1 MCQHLCGNSTIDLDQ
16 AALSPWHGVVVAH
29 LHRPNCVV
37 ALERCPELATPHRRF
52 INLLGRR
59 FRCHP
64 VTCSITSARLGASP
78 LRSAELFARPH
89 RAWGLRPCPAPSSDR
104 VINAEHI
111 NQLSHFHAQKPSVL
125 NFVRFDQALYFFSKK
140 LFVRN
145 FLVQTLFVT
154 HKFKYSVYL
163 GAPLLEFFLL
173 HMIIF
178 VWLRS
183 LFVYYATIC
192 NMLT

>member
-1 MCQHLCGNSTIDLDQ
+1 MQIIGLHYATPLGD
-16 AALSPWHGVVVAH
+16 VVAH

-37 ALERCPELATPHRRF
+37 ALEQCPVLATPHRRF

-59 FRCHP
+59 FQCHP
-64 VTCSITSARLGASP
+64 ATCSITSARLGASP

-111 NQLSHFHAQKPSVL
+111 NQLSRFDAQKLPVL
-125 NFVRFDQALYFFSKK
+125 NFVRFDQALYLFGKK
-140 LFVRN
+140 WLVKN
-145 FLVQTLFVT
+145 FLVETLFVT
-154 HKFKYSVYL
+154 HKFKYPVYL
-163 GAPLLEFFLL
+163 GASFMKLFLL
-173 HMIIF
+173 HMIIL

-192 NMLT
+192 TILT